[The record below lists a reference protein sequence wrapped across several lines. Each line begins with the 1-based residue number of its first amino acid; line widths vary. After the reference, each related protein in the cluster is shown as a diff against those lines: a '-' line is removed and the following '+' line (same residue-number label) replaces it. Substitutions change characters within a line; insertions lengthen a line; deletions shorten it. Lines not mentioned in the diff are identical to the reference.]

1 MFDDLEP
8 KKSDN
13 LDLNQENDSQ
23 EGGEFEKKE
32 SLNKTEEKPQG
43 IAEDIFSD
51 EGKDLIDGGKI
62 SSLNEGKEKPD
73 VFKPV
78 KEDKND
84 VLEESYGGFPFI
96 KIIIVFLVLGVVAGS
111 AYFIYSRNILDS
123 FFNKKA
129 VEENTE
135 MDSNNKT
142 KEKTNTE
149 NNVTENNPEDNI
161 ENEIEENIPVKEE
174 IINELDTDGDGLGDR
189 LEISIGT
196 NINSIDT
203 DGDGLFDREEV
214 QVYKTDPKNEDT
226 DGDGFLDGAEVKD
239 GYNPNGPGKLYDINE

>member
-13 LDLNQENDSQ
+13 LDLNQKNDSQ
-23 EGGEFEKKE
+23 EGGEHESKE

-62 SSLNEGKEKPD
+62 ASFNEGKEKPD

-84 VLEESYGGFPFI
+84 ALEDVHGGFPFI
-96 KIIIVFLVLGVVAGS
+96 KIIIVFLVLGVVAGG

-135 MDSNNKT
+135 MDSNNKM
-142 KEKTNTE
+142 KEKINTE
-149 NNVTENNPEDNI
+149 NNVTENNPEDNT
-161 ENEIEENIPVKEE
+161 ENETKENIPVKEE